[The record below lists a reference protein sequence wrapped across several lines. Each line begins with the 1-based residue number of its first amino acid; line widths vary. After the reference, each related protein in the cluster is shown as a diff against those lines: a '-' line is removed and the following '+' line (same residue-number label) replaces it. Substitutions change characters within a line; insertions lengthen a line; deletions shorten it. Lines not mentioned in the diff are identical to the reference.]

1 MATINPATQ
10 SYVDALVAA
19 RKAEYAKVRTY
30 RDYAD
35 GDHQDYMTDEQRILL
50 VGEDGAG
57 NPNTA
62 PELRINIS
70 TPILDAETD
79 RLEVKNI
86 AVTVED
92 NEALSDELSG
102 LVWDRWQASRMDEG
116 QQNVHFGACRDANSY
131 IVDYWD
137 DKSEQVRLAFNR
149 AYDGDSSGTE
159 MLYQDDDPNQPIC
172 AVKIWTVQR
181 PVVGNASV
189 GRVQRKNVYY
199 EDHVEKWIN
208 TNAEGVFS
216 AAAWRPLQQGDP
228 DWEDGLLSGTFT
240 DAYGNQYAAAF
251 QWWTDTGQEGGE
263 PLGIPVFHFRHQGR
277 GSAYGRSTLADV
289 VPGVQDSINIASLS
303 LLAATVLNGSKVTT
317 ATNFDPSSTSTLSV
331 YPGAILYNTQDGT
344 FGQLSETDLRQ
355 LIEVKD
361 SLIKDAATLTST
373 PLSFFNLTGVVPAEG
388 TQKQLE
394 ISLLAKTRRNQTSF
408 GNSYEDAVRM
418 LLKLEAVYGSE
429 VTLSLE
435 DIDAL
440 DISVEWEDANP
451 RNEAEV
457 LDGAIRRH
465 KELQT
470 PREVA
475 WSEAGYSPDE
485 IEAMREDLDTRR
497 NQAMGELLSG
507 LMEAE
512 NAQDVPPNGA
522 PVAVQEQERGLVEG
536 NAGQNPNGRTDSAA
550 SAAGARGA

>member
-10 SYVDALVAA
+10 SYVDALVAE

-62 PELRINIS
+62 PELRVNVCS
-70 TPILDAETD
+70 TILDAETD
-79 RLEVKNI
+79 RLEVKGI
-86 AVTVED
+86 TVTVED
-92 NEALSDELSG
+92 NEALSDTLSS
-102 LVWDRWQASRMDEG
+102 LVWDRWRASRMDEG
-116 QQNVHFGACRDANSY
+116 QQNVHFAACRDGNSH
-131 IVDYWD
+131 IVTFWD
-137 DKSEQVRLAFNR
+137 EVATEARLTFNK

-159 MLYQDDDPNQPIC
+159 LLYQDDDANQPLC

-181 PVVGNASV
+181 PVIGNAST

-199 EDHVEKWIN
+199 PDHVEKWIN
-208 TNAEGVFS
+208 TNAEGTFS
-216 AAAWRPLQQGDP
+216 TAAWRPLREGDP
-228 DWEDGLLSGTFT
+228 DWEPGLLSDSFE
-240 DAYGNQYAAAF
+240 DVYGNQYGATF
-251 QWWTDTGQEGGE
+251 SWWTDTGAQGGQ
-263 PLGIPVFHFRHQGR
+263 PLGIPVFHFRHQAR

-289 VPGVQDSINIASLS
+289 APGLQDAINLSALS

-317 ATNFDPSSTSTLSV
+317 ATKFDPSTTATLSV
-331 YPGAILYNTQDGT
+331 YPGAILYNTQDGS

-394 ISLLAKTRRNQTSF
+394 IALLAKTRRNQTSF
-408 GNSYEDAVRM
+408 GNSYEDAARM

-429 VTLSLE
+429 VALSLE

-470 PREVA
+470 PIEVA
-475 WSEAGYSPDE
+475 WAEVGYSQDE
-485 IEAMREDLDTRR
+485 IDAMSEDLDTRR
-497 NQAMGELLSG
+497 NQAMGGLLSQ
-507 LMEAE
+507 LMQAE
-512 NAQDVPPNGA
+512 QASADGA
-522 PVAVQEQERGLVEG
+522 SAQEQERGLVEG
-536 NAGQNPNGRTDSAA
+536 NARPNPNGRTDRAELA
-550 SAAGARGA
+550 V